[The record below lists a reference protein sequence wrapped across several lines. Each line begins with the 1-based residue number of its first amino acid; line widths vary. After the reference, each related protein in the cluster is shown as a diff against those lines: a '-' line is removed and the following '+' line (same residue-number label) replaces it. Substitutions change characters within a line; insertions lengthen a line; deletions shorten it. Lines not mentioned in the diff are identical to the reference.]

1 VLELL
6 GESES
11 LPQLVDSPQRTRL
24 RRTRPPV
31 RVNKTFICRGALD
44 VARAISEVLM
54 PAAIRLTLVVAVA
67 ALASA
72 SAVSAATPVRSTVVL
87 DETFVYPVGD
97 PNPCPFE
104 VTYRNQGTFFVTTFV
119 DANGTTIRELDRG
132 AYFLESYSA
141 NGKVI
146 SSKSPAMVHLD
157 PATNTVVGT
166 GNQRHFIVPGL
177 GILYAQAGRFVIDLN
192 TGETISV
199 SGLDVPLS
207 ERLCAALA
215 PDA

>member
-1 VLELL
+1 V
-6 GESES
+6 
-11 LPQLVDSPQRTRL
+11 
-24 RRTRPPV
+24 
-31 RVNKTFICRGALD
+31 
-44 VARAISEVLM
+44 RAISEVLM
-54 PAAIRLTLVVAVA
+54 SAAVRLTLVVAVA
-67 ALASA
+67 VLGSA
-72 SAVSAATPVRSTVVL
+72 STVSAAPPLRSTVVL

-157 PATNTVVGT
+157 PATNTVIGT

-177 GILYAQAGRFVIDLN
+177 GIVYAQAGRFVIDLS

-215 PDA
+215 PES